1 MDISYAGYLTP
12 NCIGCRHWMDGSK
25 YDLRC
30 AHPTGDCRYLKTDK
44 TKRNHLYYYDGPV
57 MRFDD
62 CLVRSWNG
70 TTSAVSKEKARANLT
85 YQWKIATGYSPRS
98 KITLPGTLILID

>member
-1 MDISYAGYLTP
+1 MDISYEGYLTP

-25 YDLRC
+25 YDLGC
-30 AHPTGDCRYLKTDK
+30 GHPT
-44 TKRNHLYYYDGPV
+44 

-85 YQWKIATGYSPRS
+85 YQWKIAHGYSPRS